1 MASLQSS
8 VQTLYK
14 EEDKL
19 QAIWAQQL
27 QMNHTSYSAVFF
39 KHSNL
44 HFLGLNIHHVRA
56 HAGELFAEI
65 ADVAAKQ
72 KAQQSFNLPRQSF
85 DRTRWKVHFQQLW
98 PFLEI
103 NMDYHHGDMAVWIS
117 NDQIYDHAR
126 CHNGMKSS
134 GTIVT
139 RHPALRVVLGLP
151 TFNCTVDHKG
161 MEGNC
166 IVCNNKCA
174 CSISTAWPYRKGS
187 LIRACPQPTTYY
199 ESVQVHLGPT
209 MAVRFGSTLTCLTGT
224 PIVTNPCCS
233 CKDHIQVVHADSRRL
248 LLRCDTGHFSFWA
261 LAGHAPHGGHT
272 PEDRRQWW
280 DEFHSIPH

>member
-1 MASLQSS
+1 
-8 VQTLYK
+8 
-14 EEDKL
+14 
-19 QAIWAQQL
+19 
-27 QMNHTSYSAVFF
+27 
-39 KHSNL
+39 
-44 HFLGLNIHHVRA
+44 
-56 HAGELFAEI
+56 
-65 ADVAAKQ
+65 
-72 KAQQSFNLPRQSF
+72 
-85 DRTRWKVHFQQLW
+85 
-98 PFLEI
+98 
-103 NMDYHHGDMAVWIS
+103 MDYHHGDMAVWIS

-233 CKDHIQVVHADSRRL
+233 CKDHFQVVHADSRRL